1 LKITTATLKEKKE
14 KGEKITMLTAYGYP
28 TARIL
33 DEADIDVVLVGDS
46 LGMVVLGYETTI
58 PVTLEDMLHHTKAVR
73 RGVQHAMLVSDMP
86 FMTYETDKS
95 KAIENSGR
103 LMKEGGAEGI
113 KVEGGAEIAE
123 IVSALVKANIPVMGH
138 LGLTPQAIHRIGGY
152 KVQGKTDESRQKI
165 IADAK
170 LLEDAGIFALVLE
183 CVPESLAE
191 EITAKI
197 SVPTIG
203 IGAGRKC
210 DGQVLVTNDMLGMN
224 APGFQVPKFVKKYA
238 DLTPEIKKAV
248 EKFRDE
254 VKQGEYPDKKHT
266 YE

>member
-1 LKITTATLKEKKE
+1 LKITTATLRQKKE

-28 TARIL
+28 VARIL
-33 DEADIDVVLVGDS
+33 DEAEIDVILVGDS
-46 LGMVVLGYETTI
+46 VGMVVLGYETTI

-73 RGVQHAMLVSDMP
+73 RGVKHAMLVSDMP
-86 FMTYETDKS
+86 FTTYETDKN
-95 KAIENSGR
+95 KAIENAGR
-103 LMKEGGAEGI
+103 LMKEGGAEGV
-113 KVEGGAEIAE
+113 KVEGGGEIAD
-123 IVSALVKANIPVMGH
+123 IIRTLVKANIPVMGH
-138 LGLTPQAIHRIGGY
+138 LGLTPQAIHRLGGY
-152 KVQGKTDESRQKI
+152 KVQGRTDESRQKI

-170 LLEDAGIFALVLE
+170 ILEDAGAFAIVLE
-183 CVPESLAE
+183 CVPEPLAAE
-191 EITAKI
+191 VTTEV

-224 APGFQVPKFVKKYA
+224 APGFVAPKFVKKYA

-254 VKQGEYPDKKHT
+254 VKQGEYPDEKHT